1 MALYGVEIRI
11 LSSWSLKLGRSAKRG
26 DQFSHAR
33 VSQNMR
39 ARLSAPPE
47 MDAHVV
53 NDEPSE

>member
-1 MALYGVEIRI
+1 MALYGLEIRI

-39 ARLSAPPE
+39 ARLSE

-53 NDEPSE
+53 NKEASE